1 MSHSPNQQVN
11 GGEAFAPMADPA
23 NTSATSN
30 PSGTRR
36 GSHSTQYSSTTGVLS
51 SLPHR
56 PSFTPLHPSPLPP
69 SLLLPSP
76 PLPSPHPSLR
86 QSHQPFP
93 QPPSSLLPPPLP
105 LAYISLSASG
115 PTVFD
120 WLQVLSGLAAPPAA
134 ADPAVELEDPEP
146 VAVPECDTSSCKKR
160 WEIIEVSKHT
170 HLLAF
175 AATAGSYGSAPPPE
189 AFSAQRQISSWK
201 CWLFSCRFQSF
212 LLPNVLSKDPV
223 AVAAVVAV
231 VAVVVVDRFGEG
243 VAANGDSDDD
253 SDDASRR
260 DVRHAVRAAHQ
271 RTRRHARHCTTI
283 FLV

>member
-1 MSHSPNQQVN
+1 MSHSPSQQVN
-11 GGEAFAPMADPA
+11 GGEAFAPMADPT
-23 NTSATSN
+23 NTLATSN

-36 GSHSTQYSSTTGVLS
+36 GS
-51 SLPHR
+51 
-56 PSFTPLHPSPLPP
+56 PSAFVSPAPALVHAAPPVAAPP

-146 VAVPECDTSSCKKR
+146 VAVPECDASS
-160 WEIIEVSKHT
+160 S
-170 HLLAF
+170 
-175 AATAGSYGSAPPPE
+175 
-189 AFSAQRQISSWK
+189 
-201 CWLFSCRFQSF
+201 
-212 LLPNVLSKDPV
+212 
-223 AVAAVVAV
+223 
-231 VAVVVVDRFGEG
+231 
-243 VAANGDSDDD
+243 
-253 SDDASRR
+253 
-260 DVRHAVRAAHQ
+260 
-271 RTRRHARHCTTI
+271 TT
-283 FLV
+283 